1 MTIIRNGRV
10 VRDGTVE
17 ETAVAFENGVIVPVP
32 AVCDGAQIIDANG
45 CYVSAGF
52 VDIHTHGGGDCD
64 FLDNTEEAFLTAAK
78 LHAQHGTTTLL
89 PTATSGTPE
98 ETLTMLRVMDR
109 VASCRHN
116 GADMPGIHFEG
127 PYFSPVQCGAQD
139 PNKVRTPNP
148 KEYEAILAQSSRI
161 LRWSA
166 APELDGSEEFAA
178 ALRSHGVLPSIG
190 HSDAEYDEVVE
201 ALSWGFTHITHLYSC
216 CSTVH
221 RRNAYRYAGIVEAA
235 YLLNDLTVEI
245 IADGV
250 HLPPPLLQQVYRF
263 IGPDRTALVTDSM
276 RGAGMPD
283 GNSILGGREN
293 GLPVI
298 IEDGVAKLPDRTAF
312 AGSVATMERLVKNM
326 VRLAGATLP
335 DAVKMATETPARI
348 VGLTDRGTLDVGKRA
363 DVVIFDGDF
372 GVRRTIVAGRTVYEN
387 HVEEDG

>member
-10 VRDGTVE
+10 IRDGAILNTE
-17 ETAVAFENGVIVPVP
+17 IAFENGTIVPVP
-32 AVCDGAQIIDANG
+32 ADASGAEIIDANG
-45 CYVSAGF
+45 QYVSAGF
-52 VDIHTHGGGDCD
+52 VDIHTHGGGGAD
-64 FLDNTEEAFLTAAK
+64 FLDNTEEAFLTAAR

-98 ETLTMLRVMDR
+98 ETVGILGVIERAAAACTD
-109 VASCRHN
+109 

-139 PNKVRTPNP
+139 PDKVRAPDP
-148 KEYEAILAQSSRI
+148 EEYEKVLALSDRI

-166 APELDGSEEFAA
+166 APELPGSDKFAA
-178 ALRSHGVLPSIG
+178 ALRAKGVLPSIG
-190 HSDAEYDEVVE
+190 HSNADYDEVVE
-201 ALSWGFTHITHLYSC
+201 AVKQGFTHITHLYSC

-221 RRNAYRYAGIVEAA
+221 RRNAYRYAGIVESA
-235 YLLNDLTVEI
+235 YLLDDLTVEI

-283 GNSILGGREN
+283 GESVLGSMET
-293 GLPVI
+293 GLKVI

-312 AGSVATMERLVKNM
+312 AGSVATMDRLVKNM
-326 VRLAGATLP
+326 VNLAKATLT

-348 VGLTDRGTLDVGKRA
+348 VGLSDRGTLDIGKRA
-363 DVVIFDGDF
+363 DIVLFDDEF
-372 GVRRTIVAGRTVYEN
+372 RVSRTIVSGNTVYEA
-387 HVEEDG
+387 

>member
-1 MTIIRNGRV
+1 MTIIRSGRI
-10 VRDGTVE
+10 VRDGTVRE
-17 ETAVAFENGVIVPVP
+17 GAVAFENGVLVPVP
-32 AVCDGAQIIDANG
+32 VEYDGADIIDANG

-64 FLDNTEEAFLTAAK
+64 FLDNTDEAFVTVAS
-78 LHAQHGTTTLL
+78 LHARHGTTTLL

-98 ETLTMLRVMDR
+98 ETAAMLGVMDR
-109 VASCRHN
+109 VATKHYN

-127 PYFSPVQCGAQD
+127 PYFSPAQCGAQD
-139 PNKVRTPNP
+139 PTKVRLPDP
-148 KEYEAILAQSSRI
+148 AEYGAILAQSQRI

-166 APELDGSEEFAA
+166 APELAGSKEFAA

-190 HSDAEYDEVVE
+190 HSDAEYDEVVS

-283 GNSILGGREN
+283 GESVLGSRTN

-326 VRLAGATLP
+326 VRLANASLP

-348 VGLTDRGTLDVGKRA
+348 VGLTDRGTLDIGKRA
-363 DVVIFDGDF
+363 DVVIFDEDF
-372 GVRRTIVAGRTVYEN
+372 CVRRTVVAGRTVYER
-387 HVEEDG
+387 

>member
-1 MTIIRNGRV
+1 MTIIRGGRIIRNGV
-10 VRDGTVE
+10 IE
-17 ETAVAFENGVIVPVP
+17 EGEIAFENGVIVPVP
-32 AVCDGAQIIDANG
+32 ADQSGAEIIDAKG
-45 CYVSAGF
+45 QYVSAGF
-52 VDIHTHGGGDCD
+52 VDIHAHGGGGAD
-64 FLDNTEEAFLTAAK
+64 FLDNTVEAFLIASR

-98 ETLTMLRVMDR
+98 ETMGIMGVIDQ
-109 VASCRHN
+109 ASAECVD

-139 PNKVRTPNP
+139 PNKVRYPDP
-148 KEYEAILAQSSRI
+148 DEYEKILEMSDRI

-166 APELDGSEEFAA
+166 APELRGSDKFAA
-178 ALRSHGVLPSIG
+178 ALRAKGVLPSIG
-190 HSDAEYDEVVE
+190 HSDADYDEVVE
-201 ALSWGFTHITHLYSC
+201 AIKHGFTHITHLYSC

-235 YLLNDLTVEI
+235 YLLDDLTVEI

-283 GNSILGGREN
+283 GESMIGSLEHGMK
-293 GLPVI
+293 VI
-298 IEDGVAKLPDRTAF
+298 IEDGVAKLPDRSAF
-312 AGSVATMERLVKNM
+312 AGSVATMDRLVKNM
-326 VRLAGATLP
+326 VTLANATLT

-348 VGLTDRGTLDVGKRA
+348 VGLTDRGTLDEGKRA
-363 DVVIFDGDF
+363 DIVVFDDAF
-372 GVRRTIVAGRTVYEN
+372 RVSRTIVGGRTVYEA
-387 HVEEDG
+387 

>member
-10 VRDGTVE
+10 IRGGAI
-17 ETAVAFENGVIVPVP
+17 ETAEIAFENGKIVPVP
-32 AVCDGAQIIDANG
+32 ADVSGAEILDAAG
-45 CYVSAGF
+45 RYVAPGF
-52 VDIHTHGGGDCD
+52 VDIHTHGGGGCD
-64 FLDNTEEAFLTAAK
+64 FLDNTVEAFLTAAE
-78 LHAQHGTTTLL
+78 LHAKHGTTTLL

-98 ETLTMLRVMDR
+98 ETVGILAVSKEAAEVNTK
-109 VASCRHN
+109 

-127 PYFSPVQCGAQD
+127 PYFSPEQCGAQD
-139 PNKVRTPNP
+139 PNMVRAPDP
-148 KEYEAILAQSSRI
+148 AEYEKILSLSNRI

-166 APELDGSEEFAA
+166 APELAGSREFAA
-178 ALRSHGVLPSIG
+178 ALREHGVLPSIG
-190 HSDAEYDEVVE
+190 HSNAEYDEVVQ
-201 ALSWGFTHITHLYSC
+201 ALEDGFSHITHLYSC

-221 RRNAYRYAGIVEAA
+221 RRNAYRYAGIVESA
-235 YLLNDLTVEI
+235 YLLDGLTVEI

-283 GNSILGGREN
+283 GESVLGSLEN
-293 GLPVI
+293 GLKVI

-326 VRLAGATLP
+326 VQLAKAPLV

-348 VGLTDRGTLDVGKRA
+348 VGLTDRGTLDIGKRA
-363 DVVIFDGDF
+363 DIVLFDDEF
-372 GVRRTIVAGRTVYEN
+372 RVSRTIVAGRTVYE
-387 HVEEDG
+387 G

>member
-10 VRDGTVE
+10 VRNGTVKE
-17 ETAVAFENGVIVPVP
+17 EPIAFENGVIVPMP
-32 AVCDGAQIIDANG
+32 TDIAGADCIDAEG
-45 CYVSAGF
+45 RYVSAGF

-64 FLDNTEEAFLTAAK
+64 FLDNTEEAFLTAAR

-98 ETLTMLRVMDR
+98 ETVAMLGVMDR
-109 VASCRHN
+109 VAVMQHD

-139 PNKVRTPNP
+139 PDKVRRPDP
-148 KEYEAILAQSSRI
+148 REYEAILAQSSRI

-166 APELDGSEEFAA
+166 APELEGSEAFAA
-178 ALRSHGVLPSIG
+178 ALREHGVLPSIG
-190 HSDAEYDEVVE
+190 HSDAEYDDVVQ
-201 ALSWGFTHITHLYSC
+201 ALSWGFTHVTHLYSC

-235 YLLNDLTVEI
+235 YLLDGLTVEI

-263 IGPDRTALVTDSM
+263 IGPERTALVTDSM
-276 RGAGMPD
+276 RGAGMPN
-283 GNSILGGREN
+283 GESILGSRTG

-298 IEDGVAKLPDRTAF
+298 IEDGVAKLPDRSAF

-326 VRLAGATLP
+326 VQLAGATLP
-335 DAVKMATETPARI
+335 DAVRMATETPARI
-348 VGLTDRGTLDVGKRA
+348 VGLTDRGTLNNGKRA
-363 DVVIFDGDF
+363 DIVLFDEDF
-372 GVRRTIVAGRTVYEN
+372 CVCRTIVAGRTVYAR
-387 HVEEDG
+387 

>member
-10 VRDGTVE
+10 IYGGE
-17 ETAVAFENGVIVPVP
+17 ICEGEVAFENGVIVPVP
-32 AVCDGAQIIDANG
+32 ADASGAEIIDAKG
-45 CYVSAGF
+45 AYVSAGF
-52 VDIHTHGGGDCD
+52 VDIHTHGGGDSD

-98 ETLTMLRVMDR
+98 ETVGILGVMDR
-109 VASCRHN
+109 VAEMQHD

-127 PYFSPVQCGAQD
+127 PYFSPEQCGAQD
-139 PNKVRTPNP
+139 PDKVRAPDP
-148 KEYEAILAQSSRI
+148 AEYEKVLSLSKRI

-166 APELDGSEEFAA
+166 APELAGSDVFAA
-178 ALRSHGVLPSIG
+178 ALREHGVLPAIG
-190 HSDAEYDEVVE
+190 HSNAEYDEVAE
-201 ALSWGFTHITHLYSC
+201 ALEAGFTHVTHLYSC

-235 YLLNDLTVEI
+235 YLLDGLTVEI

-276 RGAGMPD
+276 RGAGMPN
-283 GNSILGGREN
+283 GESVLGSRET
-293 GLPVI
+293 GLKVI

-312 AGSVATMERLVKNM
+312 AGSVATMDRLVKNM
-326 VRLAGATLP
+326 VNLAKATLT

-348 VGLTDRGTLDVGKRA
+348 VGLSDRGTLDVGKRA
-363 DVVIFDGDF
+363 DIVLFNDEFRVL
-372 GVRRTIVAGRTVYEN
+372 RTIVGGRTVYEE
-387 HVEEDG
+387 V

>member
-10 VRDGTVE
+10 IRGGAIE
-17 ETAVAFENGVIVPVP
+17 ESAIAFEDGKIVSMP
-32 AVCDGAQIIDANG
+32 ADESGAEIIDAKG
-45 CYVSAGF
+45 QYVSAGF
-52 VDIHTHGGGDCD
+52 VDIHTHGGGDAD
-64 FLDNTEEAFLTAAK
+64 FLDNTEDAFLTAAR

-98 ETLTMLRVMDR
+98 ETVEILGVMDR
-109 VASCRHN
+109 VATAAHN

-127 PYFSPVQCGAQD
+127 PYFSPEQCGAQD
-139 PNKVRTPNP
+139 PDKVRAPDP
-148 KEYEAILAQSSRI
+148 AEYEKVLSLSNRI

-166 APELDGSEEFAA
+166 APELEGSDRFAA
-178 ALRSHGVLPSIG
+178 ALKAHGVLPAIG
-190 HSDAEYDEVVE
+190 HSNAEYDEVVKALE
-201 ALSWGFTHITHLYSC
+201 AGFTHITHLYSC

-235 YLLNDLTVEI
+235 YLLDGLTVEI

-283 GNSILGGREN
+283 GESVLGSRET
-293 GLPVI
+293 GLKVI
-298 IEDGVAKLPDRTAF
+298 IEDGVAKLLDRTAF
-312 AGSVATMERLVKNM
+312 AGSVATMDRLVKNM
-326 VRLAGATLP
+326 VQLANATLV

-363 DVVIFDGDF
+363 DIVLFDDNF
-372 GVRRTIVAGRTVYEN
+372 CVSRTIVGGRTVYEEG
-387 HVEEDG
+387 V